1 MSIVK
6 YTKTAFSVFFLV
18 MLWGCT
24 EEIDLKLNSTY
35 RRLVVD
41 GVITTDT
48 TSHYVKLTYSGDYFQ
63 NDPMAGVS
71 NATVVIN
78 DGEGEVELT
87 ESANVKGLYLTP
99 PDYYGVEG
107 RTYSL
112 TISNVDVDGNGEME
126 TYTSQSYLSPV
137 VKVDSVGIGFHK
149 IYNLWQILLYAKDP
163 IERENFY
170 MFKVFRNDSLISDA
184 YDEVVV
190 ADDMLF
196 DGNDVN
202 GVWVVALDANEPAE
216 DLKKGDKV
224 TLVMNSIDKPFF
236 DFLTA
241 LQVET
246 TPRNP
251 LFSGAPANIPGN
263 ISNGALGVFA
273 AYSTSSAQAIVPKDK
288 NEY

>member
-6 YTKTAFSVFFLV
+6 YSKTALSVFFLA

-41 GVITTDT
+41 AVVTTDT

-63 NDPMAGVS
+63 NEAMKGVVDAKVFLS
-71 NATVVIN
+71 
-78 DGEGEVELT
+78 DGIDEL
-87 ESANVKGLYLTP
+87 ELLPAPVDEGLYLTP

>member
-6 YTKTAFSVFFLV
+6 YTKTVFSVFFLV

-63 NDPMAGVS
+63 NEAMAGVS
-71 NATVVIN
+71 NATVIIN
-78 DGEGEVELT
+78 DGIDELELVESPF
-87 ESANVKGLYLTP
+87 EDGLYLTP
-99 PDYYGVEG
+99 PNYFGVEG
-107 RTYSL
+107 RTYQLSI
-112 TISNVDVDGNGEME
+112 TGVDVDGNGEPE

-149 IYNLWQILLYAKDP
+149 IYNLWQILLFAKDP
-163 IERENFY
+163 ADRENFY
-170 MFKVFRNDSLISDA
+170 MFRVARNDSVITDA

-196 DGNDVN
+196 DGNEVN

-216 DLKKGDKV
+216 NLKKGDKV

-236 DFLTA
+236 DYLTA

-246 TPRNP
+246 TPKNP
-251 LFSGAPANIPGN
+251 LFSGPPANIPGN